1 MMWLFNRM
9 KTNIKDMQAT
19 FKNISQS
26 TVEQNIKTTGLFKK
40 KKKEKGLALLIS
52 VWKKKTQ
59 CEMFSLFSV
68 LNPLIVQEFS
78 FWLNLICDD

>member
-40 KKKEKGLALLIS
+40 KERKRISTANLCMEKKNP
-52 VWKKKTQ
+52 VWNV
-59 CEMFSLFSV
+59 FPLFCS
-68 LNPLIVQEFS
+68 
-78 FWLNLICDD
+78 